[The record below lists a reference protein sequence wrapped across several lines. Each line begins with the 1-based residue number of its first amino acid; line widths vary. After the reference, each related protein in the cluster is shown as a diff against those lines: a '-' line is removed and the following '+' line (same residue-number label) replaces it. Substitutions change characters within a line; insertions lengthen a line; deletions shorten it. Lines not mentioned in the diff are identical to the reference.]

1 MKRRSILRGLF
12 LSLLTTVGFGQVYA
26 QNGFDPQPP
35 SDPQYHYYYPV
46 TVSVSP
52 EGAGRVSVSGNGK
65 DGKYEAGT
73 NIWINTSGNTGYVF
87 THWEKDGEFYS
98 DKSNFNYV
106 MGEERPNFVAFYTY
120 DPNAPSD
127 PENTYQPKKRLYLTC
142 TQNDVSFNLINGAK
156 QVIGQ
161 TLTIEAYPST
171 GYVVTGWYM
180 GDSLISA
187 VKRFQFVMPDYDVT
201 LRVEVEYRPA
211 MPGDP
216 ASQGGDIALESDN
229 LDDIDPYSSNSLFYF
244 EKNEKVYTGKPFEL
258 SYFSKFNPQIKVLNG
273 EFATGVGSY
282 TAQVDV
288 TIKNDSID
296 THRVFSFNYKI
307 VPAPLTLT
315 AENATKVY
323 GAETP
328 ALTYRAAGFVNN
340 ENVTDLVGKLSVKT
354 DVNKSTVVG
363 DYPIVIDG
371 VLSNNYDITFE
382 NGTFTV
388 TKAPLTITA
397 KNVTIKYGDE
407 LPAEWGYTIEGFV
420 NGETEESLTSKP
432 VATVD
437 YTGGAGEYVISIGG
451 AESANYEISYVNG
464 TLTVEQ
470 SKLILTV
477 ADLTKVYGEVNPELG
492 YTVTDTAGND
502 MISALVSLPTLSTT
516 ATAASGVGEYEIKA
530 EGATSTNYAITVVNG
545 KLTVTK
551 APLVI
556 AADTLAK
563 TYGSANPE
571 LTYTINGFVNGD
583 KSSVLQGEM
592 RLDTRADEKSPVG
605 TYDIIISGVTAD
617 NYDITFVNSLL
628 TVNKAPLKIT
638 VGNLSIA
645 YGDDLSTLE
654 MQFTYE
660 GFVNNETTDVLT
672 SRPTVSLDGISGAVG
687 TYALVASGAEAVNYE
702 ISYVNGILAIGQ
714 SVMIITVDNVNIVYG
729 DAIPE
734 FSYTVTDIAGNDL
747 FTELETQPTL
757 ECKATA
763 GSGVGE
769 YDIIATGA
777 VSQNYSIT
785 VNNGK
790 LTISQADLVITAN
803 DFTRAY
809 GYANPNLTYTI
820 EGLVNGDDLSVLKG
834 EVKLETEAG
843 FTSPVDT
850 FDIVVSGVIAD
861 NYKITFVNGKLIV
874 TKAPLVI
881 TVENVNVA
889 YGFDLS
895 NYEFQFSYMGFMN
908 NETADVLT
916 SLPTVSL
923 DGISGEIGTY
933 ALVASGASA
942 DNYEITYVDGLLAIG
957 QSVLIL
963 AIDNVSMVYGDTIP
977 AFNYT
982 VKDMDGKNMIDVLEV
997 LPKLEC
1003 EATTASG
1010 AGEYTITATG
1020 ASSEHYSITV
1030 VDGKLTINKAPLTI
1044 TVKNVN
1050 VDYGYDLS
1058 NYEFEFTYEGF
1069 VNGETVDVLTSL
1081 PTVSLDGISGEV
1093 GTYALVASGAS
1104 ADNYEITYVDGLL
1117 AIGQSVLVLTVDN
1130 VNIVYGEE
1138 IPEFTYTV
1146 QDMNGNDMIDQLI
1159 TKPTLNCVAT
1169 AGSGA
1174 GEYVISASGATS
1186 GNYSINV
1193 VDGKLT
1199 IAKAPLLITPKDI
1212 VVNYGD
1218 NIFDVKI
1225 EFIYEGFVNGD
1236 TEDCLIVKPMIKM
1249 PTNLSSTGEY
1259 DLVAYGAQAAN
1270 YEISY
1275 GIGKLTIDKLVLF
1288 LAVKSVSR
1296 EYGEENPKFEYAVV
1310 DASGTNMIAAL
1321 SKLPEIKCE
1330 ATAKSPVGYYDII
1343 AEGAESE
1350 NYSINV
1356 VNGKLQVTP
1365 ATLTVTAQDAE
1376 FEQGAELSFSYT
1388 ITGFKN
1394 GEDES
1399 VLTKK
1404 PVVTCRANASSPA
1417 GTYEIIASGAEAA
1430 NYVFVYVNGTLNLTT
1445 GVIGIEIEGINI
1457 IYDITGKKIDASI
1470 DDLKPGLYIINGR
1483 KYVVQ

>member
-26 QNGFDPQPP
+26 QSGFDPQPP

-142 TQNDVSFNLINGAK
+142 TQNDVSFNLVNGAK

-161 TLTIEAYPST
+161 NLTIEAYPST

-187 VKRFQFVMPDYDVT
+187 VKSFQFVMPDYDVT
-201 LRVEVEYRPA
+201 LRVEVEYRPS

-244 EKNEKVYTGKPFEL
+244 ENTEKTYTGQPFEL

-363 DYPIVIDG
+363 EYPIVIDG
-371 VLSNNYDITFE
+371 VSSNNYDITFE

-407 LPAEWGYTIEGFV
+407 PPTEWGYTIEGFV

-432 VATVD
+432 AATVD
-437 YTGGAGEYVISIGG
+437 YNGGTGEYAISIGG
-451 AESANYEISYVNG
+451 AESANYDMSYVNG

-477 ADLTKVYGEVNPELG
+477 AGYTKVYGESNPEFG

-516 ATAASGVGEYEIKA
+516 ATAASGVGEYEITA
-530 EGATSTNYAITVVNG
+530 EGASSDNYSISVVNG

-583 KSSVLQGEM
+583 KNSVLQGEIS
-592 RLDTRADEKSPVG
+592 LDTRADEKSPVG

-672 SRPTVSLDGISGAVG
+672 SLPTVSLDGISGAVG
-687 TYALVASGAEAVNYE
+687 TYELAASGVEAVNYE

-714 SVMIITVDNVNIVYG
+714 SVMIITVN
-729 DAIPE
+729 
-734 FSYTVTDIAGNDL
+734 
-747 FTELETQPTL
+747 
-757 ECKATA
+757 
-763 GSGVGE
+763 
-769 YDIIATGA
+769 
-777 VSQNYSIT
+777 
-785 VNNGK
+785 
-790 LTISQADLVITAN
+790 
-803 DFTRAY
+803 
-809 GYANPNLTYTI
+809 
-820 EGLVNGDDLSVLKG
+820 
-834 EVKLETEAG
+834 
-843 FTSPVDT
+843 
-850 FDIVVSGVIAD
+850 
-861 NYKITFVNGKLIV
+861 
-874 TKAPLVI
+874 
-881 TVENVNVA
+881 
-889 YGFDLS
+889 
-895 NYEFQFSYMGFMN
+895 
-908 NETADVLT
+908 
-916 SLPTVSL
+916 
-923 DGISGEIGTY
+923 
-933 ALVASGASA
+933 
-942 DNYEITYVDGLLAIG
+942 
-957 QSVLIL
+957 
-963 AIDNVSMVYGDTIP
+963 
-977 AFNYT
+977 
-982 VKDMDGKNMIDVLEV
+982 
-997 LPKLEC
+997 
-1003 EATTASG
+1003 
-1010 AGEYTITATG
+1010 
-1020 ASSEHYSITV
+1020 
-1030 VDGKLTINKAPLTI
+1030 
-1044 TVKNVN
+1044 
-1050 VDYGYDLS
+1050 
-1058 NYEFEFTYEGF
+1058 
-1069 VNGETVDVLTSL
+1069 
-1081 PTVSLDGISGEV
+1081 
-1093 GTYALVASGAS
+1093 
-1104 ADNYEITYVDGLL
+1104 
-1117 AIGQSVLVLTVDN
+1117 N

-1174 GEYVISASGATS
+1174 GEYVISASGAAS
-1186 GNYSINV
+1186 DNYSINV

-1199 IAKAPLLITPKDI
+1199 IAKASLLITPKDI
-1212 VVNYGD
+1212 AVNYGD
-1218 NIFDVKI
+1218 NIFDVEI

-1236 TEDCLIVKPMIKM
+1236 TEDCLIVKPMIKI

-1296 EYGEENPKFEYAVV
+1296 EYGDENPDFEYAVV
-1310 DASGTNMIAAL
+1310 DASGNNMISAL

-1365 ATLTVTAQDAE
+1365 ATLTVTANDAE
-1376 FEQGAELSFSYT
+1376 FEEGAELSFSYT

-1394 GEDES
+1394 GEYES

-1404 PVVTCRANASSPA
+1404 PEVTCRADASSPA
-1417 GTYEIIASGAEAA
+1417 GKYEIIVSGAEAT

-1445 GVIGIEIEGINI
+1445 GVIGIEIDGMNI
-1457 IYDITGKKIDASI
+1457 IYDITGKKIDAAI
-1470 DDLKPGLYIINGR
+1470 EALKPGLYIINGR